1 MLKVLKETKQ
11 YDFNDSS
18 DCDSEIESDSDEELS
33 CTEQEDLYLQYVN
46 DKFSWNVKNSS
57 EEQKINHIAYL
68 SKVIQRQ
75 KLEIREH
82 TKMILD
88 LCIKS

>member
-1 MLKVLKETKQ
+1 MLKVLRENKE

-18 DCDSEIESDSDEELS
+18 DCDSLIESDSDEELS
-33 CTEQEDLYLQYVN
+33 CTEQEDLYLEYVN
-46 DKFSWNVKNSS
+46 NKFHWNVKNSS

-68 SKVIQRQ
+68 SKVVQRQ